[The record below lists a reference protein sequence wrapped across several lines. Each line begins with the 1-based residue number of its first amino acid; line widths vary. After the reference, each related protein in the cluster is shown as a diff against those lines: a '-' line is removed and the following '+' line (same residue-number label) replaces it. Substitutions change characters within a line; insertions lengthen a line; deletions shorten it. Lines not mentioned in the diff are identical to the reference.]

1 MSSNKNDYTLG
12 LDIGIGSVGWGL
24 IDENRDIIDAGVRLF
39 PEADGKNN
47 ESRRTTRGA
56 RRLKRR
62 RKHRLDR
69 IKSLL
74 RENNIWPE
82 DSEFDKKKRT
92 QPYELRQKG
101 LYEKLTKEELAIALR
116 HLGKRRGIH
125 NVEVAEDEKTDGA
138 STKEQIKKNDVLLK
152 DHYVCEAQLILKQQ
166 EGSIRGL
173 KNRFKTSDYVREAK
187 KILSTQQEYYPDEVT
202 DEFIESYISLVETR
216 REYFDGPGKES
227 PYGWYEG
234 DEPSQEKWFEN
245 MVGKCSYFP
254 EEFRSVK
261 QAYSA
266 QLFNLLNDL
275 NNLTITRSGDPKL
288 TTAEKRKIVETV
300 FKAKKGNPTLKKI
313 AKVIDVKEEDIKGF
327 RIKKNGSPEFTDI
340 KIYKDIAKITEKEE
354 VLENASILDEIAWI
368 CTIYQT
374 LSHRLK
380 KLEKLDMP
388 LSEEKL
394 TQISELNYGGTHRLS
409 LKLIQF
415 MLPDLW
421 DTNKNQMELVTE
433 QGLKPKDVDYSGRKY
448 LPYNHINEMILS
460 PVVRRSLIQTIR
472 VINGVIKQY
481 GTPKEIVIELA
492 RESNSDDK
500 KRFIQKMQKENEAL
514 NKEVRAKLEAAGKD
528 GKGIFHKLR
537 LWHLQDGLCAYSLKP
552 IKLEELLDNP
562 AHYEVDHVIPR
573 SVSFDDSMNNK
584 VLVHYEE
591 NQEKGNRTP
600 FQYMSSAQYEK
611 FRAQVLSWN
620 KAGRFKRKKRDYLLE
635 ERDINKYEVQKE
647 FINRNL
653 VDTRYT
659 TREIM
664 TMVRQFFVSN
674 DQDVK
679 VKSINGSFT
688 NYLRKL
694 WSFPKDRGVDFKHHA
709 EDALIVAMAGFIF
722 EHKDTFATQRRL
734 LDEGKVVNKE
744 TGEVLDEK
752 DYDALFSQKWEKVK
766 AIMNYPHYKYSHKV
780 DMKPNRQIVNETLQS
795 TREVDGK
802 EMIVGK
808 MKNLYEVPNNQSTV
822 KNLKK
827 WVIETPEKFLMY
839 HHDPKTFESLKQIVD
854 KYEDAKNPLQKYF
867 EEEGQY
873 LRKYSK
879 KGNGP
884 IVKSL
889 KYYQRALG
897 SHMDITPNYENSR
910 NKVVLL
916 SLTPFRMDVY
926 YEDNQYKFI
935 SLTMKD
941 LVEKKDVYTIDE
953 EQYRRKLTEIG
964 IKELENFQFSLYKN
978 DVVRKDGEYFR
989 LIGHEDSRQRLGLNT
1004 LKYDYK
1010 DYCDRNNI
1018 KTTRIQPTLSKRVK
1032 DFTKI
1037 HYDILGNEFE
1047 NKNEKIKWKYSK

>member
-74 RENNIWPE
+74 EKNNIWPE
-82 DSEFDKKKRT
+82 NSEFDQKKRT
-92 QPYELRQKG
+92 QPYEIRQKG

-152 DHYVCEAQLILKQQ
+152 GHYVCEAQLILKQQ

-227 PYGWYEG
+227 PYGWYDG

-354 VLENASILDEIAWI
+354 VLENASVLDQIAWI

-374 LSHRLK
+374 PSHRLEE
-380 KLEKLDMP
+380 LEKLDLP
-388 LSEEKL
+388 LSEDKL
-394 TQISELNYGGTHRLS
+394 DHISELNYGGTHRLS

-448 LPYNHINEMILS
+448 LPYNHVNEMILS

-472 VINGVIKQY
+472 VINGVIKEY
-481 GTPKEIVIELA
+481 GTAKEIVIELA

-500 KRFIQKMQKENEAL
+500 KRFIQKIQKENEAL

-591 NQEKGNRTP
+591 NQKKGNRTP

-635 ERDINKYEVQKE
+635 ERDINKFEVQKE

-766 AIMNYPHYKYSHKV
+766 AIMNYPDYKYSHKV
-780 DMKPNRQIVNETLQS
+780 DMKPNRQLFNETIFS
-795 TREVDGK
+795 TRKVDEDEFIINK
-802 EMIVGK
+802 H
-808 MKNLYEVPNNQSTV
+808 KNIYDPDYT
-822 KNLKK
+822 KLKK
-827 WVIETPEKFLMY
+827 MVLEKPEKLLMY
-839 HHDPKTFESLKQIVD
+839 KHDPKTFD
-854 KYEDAKNPLQKYF
+854 KLLNVMEKYSEAKNPLHQYHEETGEYLTKYAKKNNGPVIKSVKYMEKKLGNYHSITNKYNTNGKNIVYLSLKPF
-867 EEEGQY
+867 RIDVFYEEDKY
-873 LRKYSK
+873 KFLTVKYSDLEVTANNYFLPEDKYK
-879 KGNGP
+879 KLCDNKGIVDVEAYLFSLHKNEAFILNNELLRFNGTNDDAKNK
-884 IVKSL
+884 IEANEYKNN
-889 KYYQRALG
+889 YGERAKREK
-897 SHMDITPNYENSR
+897 ITPTRLFKTIGR
-910 NKVVLL
+910 NTTEFSKV
-916 SLTPFRMDVY
+916 
-926 YEDNQYKFI
+926 
-935 SLTMKD
+935 
-941 LVEKKDVYTIDE
+941 
-953 EQYRRKLTEIG
+953 
-964 IKELENFQFSLYKN
+964 
-978 DVVRKDGEYFR
+978 YF
-989 LIGHEDSRQRLGLNT
+989 
-1004 LKYDYK
+1004 
-1010 DYCDRNNI
+1010 
-1018 KTTRIQPTLSKRVK
+1018 
-1032 DFTKI
+1032 
-1037 HYDILGNEFE
+1037 DILGNPYQS
-1047 NKNEKIKWKYSK
+1047 KNEKIKWKYSK